1 MEKPPWRRVKNRLK
15 NIEQTYKQTKTNK
28 NKHKTNLP
36 SEPQVQKPRCIRV
49 KKIK

>member
-15 NIEQTYKQTKTNK
+15 NIEQTDKQTKTNK

-36 SEPQVQKPRCIRV
+36 SETQVQKPRCIRV